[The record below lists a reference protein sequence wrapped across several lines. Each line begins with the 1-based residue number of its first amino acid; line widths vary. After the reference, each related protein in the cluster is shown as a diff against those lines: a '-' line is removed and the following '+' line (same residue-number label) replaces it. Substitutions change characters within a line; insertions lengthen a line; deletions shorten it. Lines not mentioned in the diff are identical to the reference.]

1 MNPTWLFL
9 IFHATVTAQE
19 SEITTQTIPVELS
32 NSTESENGESI
43 ENKMSN
49 DGNPTDSENLTP
61 ENGTTTDTPLVR
73 PITRYIAERVIMK
86 THTSNL
92 SSPMDSGFDFGS
104 FIGGA
109 VLAFGVTATVY
120 FGIKFYRA
128 HNPDYRHI

>member
-1 MNPTWLFL
+1 MNISSLFL

-19 SEITTQTIPVELS
+19 AEITTKASPVDLS
-32 NSTESENGESI
+32 NSTEAEVEPEVENMANPATESPDLSP
-43 ENKMSN
+43 K
-49 DGNPTDSENLTP
+49 
-61 ENGTTTDTPLVR
+61 NGTTTDTPLVR
-73 PITRYIAERVIMK
+73 PITSAPIE
-86 THTSNL
+86 
-92 SSPMDSGFDFGS
+92 SGFDFGS

>member
-32 NSTESENGESI
+32 NSTESESGESI

-49 DGNPTDSENLTP
+49 DENPTDSENLTP

-73 PITRYIAERVIMK
+73 PITR
-86 THTSNL
+86 
-92 SSPMDSGFDFGS
+92 
-104 FIGGA
+104 
-109 VLAFGVTATVY
+109 
-120 FGIKFYRA
+120 
-128 HNPDYRHI
+128 